1 MGMHAAKCMAGESD
15 ELGAGLAF
23 EIFAHSTRFFG
34 QKLVLIGRY
43 NAQDLGAAEEEV
55 ARTAVVTDQGLLG
68 TASTAAAAT
77 DRIVPRKRRA
87 DEGDGEASG
96 GGGGGSGG
104 GGGGGGGGGLG
115 SGVEFLTRV
124 SPGASAEYV
133 KVVVVGGRVQGAMLV
148 GDTELEE
155 AMEHLILDQ
164 TDISSYGEWLLDDN
178 VVDVADY
185 FD

>member
-43 NAQDLGAAEEEV
+43 NAQDLGAAEEV

-68 TASTAAAAT
+68 TASTAAEAT

-96 GGGGGSGG
+96 GGGGG
-104 GGGGGGGGGLG
+104 GGGLG

-124 SPGASAEYV
+124 TPGADSEYV

-178 VVDVADY
+178 LVDVADY